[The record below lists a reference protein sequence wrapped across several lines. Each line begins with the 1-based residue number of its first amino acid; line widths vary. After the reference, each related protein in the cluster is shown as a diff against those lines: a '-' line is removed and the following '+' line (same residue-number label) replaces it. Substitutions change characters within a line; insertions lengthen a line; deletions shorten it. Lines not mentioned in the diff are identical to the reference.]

1 MELEFFSFLSI
12 DFNILKRVKFF
23 GRLGLVLLIFFTL
36 QGEVVQ
42 RYVDLFQ
49 GKLEHRTAVPKKT
62 AERQQLIKLQCY
74 TQKFLPVTLPPET
87 LFEFPVS
94 FRSLP
99 KINYIIVENEHYDL
113 PDAEHTSLRGPPSIN
128 S

>member
-1 MELEFFSFLSI
+1 MELEAEFFGFLSI

-49 GKLEHRTAVPKKT
+49 GRLEHRTAVPQKT
-62 AERQQLIKLQCY
+62 AERQLLIKLQSY
-74 TQKFLPVTLPPET
+74 TQKFLPVALPAAIN
-87 LFEFPVS
+87 FEYPV
-94 FRSLP
+94 FFKP
-99 KINYIIVENEHYDL
+99 VAKIGYAIVNEDLCGL
-113 PDAEHTSLRGPPSIN
+113 PDPEYTSLRGPPSV
-128 S
+128 